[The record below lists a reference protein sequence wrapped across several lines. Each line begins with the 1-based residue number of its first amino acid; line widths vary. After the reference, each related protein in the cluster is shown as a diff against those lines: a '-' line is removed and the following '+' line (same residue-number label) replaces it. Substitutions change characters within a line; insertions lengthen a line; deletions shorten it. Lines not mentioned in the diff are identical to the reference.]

1 MKGMFHMAQ
10 GPTFFSLPTSLET
23 DTGSGNDWYLI
34 FNSKFKL
41 VSYPEFFDLFFYH
54 GTTL

>member
-1 MKGMFHMAQ
+1 MFHMAQ
-10 GPTFFSLPTSLET
+10 GPTFFSLPASLET

-41 VSYPEFFDLFFYH
+41 VSYPEFFGLFFYH